1 MEATQRNP
9 LRSLIRW
16 AVFIFIFLLLA
27 YVALFAWAF
36 QDPLAERRPADAAL
50 LATVAGIGAYAWRF
64 AEPLLQLMVV
74 LLIVDW
80 LLGRLGIEVKAG
92 LRGFDWNVQAIIAIT
107 VIGSFALAALGGITQ
122 GVGVLKDLA
131 LVVVGFYFGTQ
142 RKMVEV
148 DAQTGKLRQFE
159 EHQNPVSPPPGQP
172 RQAAAPAPEDSA
184 GA

>member
-1 MEATQRNP
+1 MEAAQRNP
-9 LRSLIRW
+9 LRSLMRW

-27 YVALFAWAF
+27 YLALSAWMF
-36 QDPLAERRPADAAL
+36 LDPVAERRNADVAL
-50 LATVAGIGAYAWRF
+50 VATVAGVGTNAWRF

-159 EHQNPVSPPPGQP
+159 EHQNPVSPPPSQP
-172 RQAAAPAPEDSA
+172 TQAAPAPEDSA